1 MLQTA
6 HPVPNLSKMLLLFF
20 SAGTVALCIYLCT
33 SSLVSY
39 FRTKTLTSQFPLYTF
54 QDRPDSYEH
63 YVKSTRELH
72 YAGYEKFIKNGLPYR
87 VRTSAG
93 GERIILPMKYLAE
106 IKNANQ
112 RDVSLPDE
120 MEELLLM
127 RYTGVPQ
134 RTDSGTKVVRVD
146 LTRSLGT

>member
-6 HPVPNLSKMLLLFF
+6 YLVPNLSKMLLLFF

-33 SSLVSY
+33 SSLASY

-146 LTRSLGT
+146 LTRSLGM